1 MAQLA
6 DTLDIGSL
14 NLRSGAGGSFD
25 TQVRVAPVD
34 VGGQRYTVPGGVV
47 DATLTVSRMT
57 SGFAFKLRFFA
68 PLTGPCM
75 RCLADATPVI
85 EVEAREVEQPG
96 ESEELHSPYFDDGVL
111 ELATWARDALVL
123 AIPPRL
129 LCRDDCRGLCP
140 VCGENL
146 NQSDPEAHRHEGGG
160 DPRWAKLSELKL
172 E

>member
-34 VGGQRYTVPGGVV
+34 VGGQRYAVPGGVV
-47 DATLTVSRMT
+47 DATVTVSRT
-57 SGFAFKLRFFA
+57 ASGFAFKLCFYA

-75 RCLADATPVI
+75 RCLADAGPVI
-85 EVEAREVEQPG
+85 EVEAREVEQLG
-96 ESEELHSPYFDDGVL
+96 EAEEFHSPYFDDGVL
-111 ELATWARDALVL
+111 QLAAWAHDALVL
-123 AIPPRL
+123 SVPPRL

-146 NQSDPEAHRHEGGG
+146 NDSDPETHRHEGGG